1 MPMSLIFNNLFI
13 SWVRWLL
20 HVDINLVEFC
30 PNGVSLGY
38 SFLIAD
44 YTHGTL
50 WPSVANF
57 IGRTGV
63 HSNIKGLDV
72 FNIAIKLS
80 NTTWFGRCAAVV
92 DNCSTSHHKSHRTRR
107 TVNSR
112 HAWIGS
118 SGLKSDCLPEDSV
131 LFWRAAI
138 LTILF

>member
-13 SWVRWLL
+13 SWVLWLL

-63 HSNIKGLDV
+63 HSNIKVLDV

-92 DNCSTSHHKSHRTRR
+92 ETLLTTAAPHIINHIGLGVLSIPDTLESAALALKATVCRR
-107 TVNSR
+107 
-112 HAWIGS
+112 
-118 SGLKSDCLPEDSV
+118 
-131 LFWRAAI
+131 I
-138 LTILF
+138 LYCFDALQS